1 MATLDM
7 IEQFRVDYAIVG
19 ASGVDLD
26 GWLMD
31 YDYREVRAAQA
42 MMKNA
47 RQRFLAVDSSKF
59 GRNAMMKLCHIGEV
73 NDIFTDDSPPDDL
86 LPILA
91 EKNVRLHVVD
101 NIG

>member
-1 MATLDM
+1 
-7 IEQFRVDYAIVG
+7 
-19 ASGVDLD
+19 
-26 GWLMD
+26 
-31 YDYREVRAAQA
+31 
-42 MMKNA
+42 
-47 RQRFLAVDSSKF
+47 
-59 GRNAMMKLCHIGEV
+59 MMKLCHIGEV